1 MRKILIL
8 LIAFAFVNQSFAQDN
23 VFLKR
28 EFWDSKPTVETI
40 DLKIKE
46 GNDIAEAN
54 SNNFDGVVY
63 AILQNAPNAT
73 IEYAISKEG
82 NDVNKLT
89 HDGRTYIFWAAY
101 KGNVELMQFLL
112 DKGAKTDLTDDKGS
126 TILNFA
132 AGSGQSDTK
141 VYDLMLKNGAN
152 LQKDL
157 TPSGAN
163 ALLLAAPHEKD
174 FSLINYFTSKGLD
187 INSVDSKGNG
197 VFNYVARTGNI
208 DLMNQLLKKGVKGN
222 DNAFIF
228 AAQGTRGTTNR
239 LEVYSYLESVGL
251 NPKAVAKDGET
262 PLHILASRNKDIGI
276 INYFLEKGADVN
288 QADVDGNTPFMNA
301 ASRNTLEIVTL
312 LSNKVKDINHQNKK
326 GQSALSLAVA
336 NNSPEVVD
344 FLLKNKANTKVMD
357 AEGNDLTAYLMESFS
372 TKQESVF
379 KQKLD
384 LLQKEGFKF
393 GKTQA
398 DGDTLYHLALDKND
412 VFAIKFVEQFKA
424 DVNSKNKEGLTPLHK
439 AAMSAKD
446 SEILKYLISIGAKKE
461 VVTDFDETA
470 YDLASENEILKQN
483 NTSIEFLK

>member
-1 MRKILIL
+1 MKNAFLFTFTFL
-8 LIAFAFVNQSFAQDN
+8 LTLNTFSQDN
-23 VFLKR
+23 VFLAR
-28 EFWDSKPTVETI
+28 DFWDTNPSIKT
-40 DLKIKE
+40 IKE
-46 GNDIAEAN
+46 KVEAGNNPSEAN
-54 SNNFDGVVY
+54 ANNFDGVVY
-63 AILQNAPNAT
+63 AILQNAPIET
-73 IEYAISKEG
+73 IKFMQSLEG

-141 VYDLMLKNGAN
+141 VYDLMLERGAN

-163 ALLLAAPHEKD
+163 ALLLAAPYDKD

-228 AAQGTRGTTNR
+228 AAQGTRGTTNG

-262 PLHILASRNKDIGI
+262 PLHILASRSKDLEV
-276 INYFLEKGADVN
+276 INYFLKKGADVN
-288 QADVDGNTPFMNA
+288 QADADGNTPFMNA
-301 ASRNTLEIVTL
+301 ASRNNLEIVTL
-312 LSNKVKDINHQNKK
+312 LSKNVKDINHQNKK
-326 GQSALSLAVA
+326 GQSALSLSVA
-336 NNSPEVVD
+336 NNSSEVVD

-372 TKQESVF
+372 TKQESIF

-384 LLQKEGFKF
+384 LLQNKGFKF

-412 VFAIKFVEQFKA
+412 LFAIKFVEQFKA
-424 DVNSKNKEGLTPLHK
+424 DINAKNKEGLTPLHK
-439 AAMSAKD
+439 AAMTAKD
-446 SEILKYLISIGAKKE
+446 SEILEYLISVGAKKD

-470 YDLASENEILKQN
+470 YDLASENELLKQN
-483 NTSIEFLK
+483 KTSLDFLK